1 MSPSISTSP
10 PAPAP
15 IPLPTAEFI
24 SPNSRRGPR
33 SIKEY
38 PSSPSSVMQTAF
50 ESPRQPSTRYREES
64 TETNQEQ
71 SSQRTSI
78 DSRRSTAASTLP
90 SSVAASQFANSP
102 THSPYPSQ
110 KQSSYTP
117 LAPPVAASPRTTA
130 KPSFQTSTRH
140 QNFDSTLN
148 VSNRQPRSSHPS
160 KSPFKKALAALGLS
174 EKDRMK
180 REERAYNGTREE
192 KPRMGPVES
201 AREQG
206 RRVLRYVKRKLN
218 SKTPKEE
225 LPSTWEAYSKAYAA
239 VSFEFSELPNLLV
252 SPFELTPFSLHFM
265 SYSSNKL
272 MSTIRLSLLRK
283 PTSKPPN
290 PLLSNNEL
298 TTLLDLKMK
307 SLVRMSSIDW
317 ISSEH
322 EQGPTSQILN
332 RRLSAKL
339 LPLQVL
345 RLLSRTP
352 RQRLYLHNRLP
363 LDYEE
368 GLRPHPLTQPPLLF
382 STTESR
388 HQVPILSKTI
398 LSSAQSSLDAVRS
411 STRKSDLSRS

>member
-1 MSPSISTSP
+1 MGPSSSTSP

-38 PSSPSSVMQTAF
+38 PSSPSSDMQTAF
-50 ESPRQPSTRYREES
+50 DFPRQPSTRYREES

-90 SSVAASQFANSP
+90 SSVPASQFANSP

-130 KPSFQTSTRH
+130 KSSFQTSTRH

-192 KPRMGPVES
+192 KPRMGPVDS

-239 VSFEFSELPNLLV
+239 VSFHFLRLQDPPLTAV
-252 SPFELTPFSLHFM
+252 SLTRTSLYFT
-265 SYSSNKL
+265 SCSSNKL
-272 MSTIRLSLLRK
+272 TSTIRLSHLRK

-290 PLLSNNEL
+290 PLLSNNEP
-298 TTLLDLKMK
+298 TTLLDLKTK
-307 SLVRMSSIDW
+307 SLGRTSSID
-317 ISSEH
+317 STFSAH
-322 EQGPTSQILN
+322 EQEPTSPIPN

-339 LPLQVL
+339 LPLQAL
-345 RLLSRTP
+345 RLHSRTP

-363 LDYEE
+363 LEYVEVQR
-368 GLRPHPLTQPPLLF
+368 LHLSIQPRLLS

-398 LSSAQSSLDAVRS
+398 PSSAQSSLGVAKS
-411 STRKSDLSRS
+411 STRKSDSSRS